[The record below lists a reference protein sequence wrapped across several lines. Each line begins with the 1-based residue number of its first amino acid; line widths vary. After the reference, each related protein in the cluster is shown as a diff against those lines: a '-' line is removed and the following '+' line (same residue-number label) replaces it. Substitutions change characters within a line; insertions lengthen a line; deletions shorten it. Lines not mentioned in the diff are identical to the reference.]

1 LHLEVLETLAVLF
14 RKRSA
19 FAGPPMELMLL
30 VDQGVDPPDDVVVV
44 HIRRLPTG
52 GQPEARSCGSI
63 GSGAVNPDL
72 THSFAGR
79 VALVTGASRGV
90 GAATALALAQ
100 AGCAVACAAR
110 STASQPQRTP
120 GTLDDTVAR
129 IEEVGG
135 TALAIPTD
143 LADEEQV
150 VAMVKTTVERFGRL
164 DVVVNN
170 AAITFA
176 GDLDIPARRYDLIM
190 AVNLRAPWV
199 AMREAAPHLQ
209 AAGGGSIVNVSS
221 AAALYPYPT
230 LTAYGVSKAGL
241 ERLTVDGAHLMA
253 PAGTAV
259 NCFRIDIPVASE
271 GFVANTPG
279 LDRSS
284 WEPPE
289 VAAEGIMWVLA
300 QPATFSGQLL
310 SMWQLRQTEGIMAS
324 RAERPAGQLRP
335 PLQLV
340 TGLANALPE

>member
-1 LHLEVLETLAVLF
+1 
-14 RKRSA
+14 
-19 FAGPPMELMLL
+19 M
-30 VDQGVDPPDDVVVV
+30 
-44 HIRRLPTG
+44 RLD
-52 GQPEARSCGSI
+52 RVS
-63 GSGAVNPDL
+63 AVNPDL

-129 IEEVGG
+129 IEEAGG
-135 TALAIPTD
+135 TALAVPTD
-143 LADEEQV
+143 LADEAQV
-150 VAMVKTTVERFGRL
+150 VAMVRTTVERFGRL

-176 GDLDIPARRYDLIM
+176 GDLDLPARRYDLIM

-230 LTAYGVSKAGL
+230 LSAYGVSKAGL

-279 LDRSS
+279 FDRSS

-310 SMWQLRQTEGIMAS
+310 SMWQLRQTEGIMPS

-335 PLQLV
+335 PLQLF
-340 TGLANALPE
+340 TGLATPLPE